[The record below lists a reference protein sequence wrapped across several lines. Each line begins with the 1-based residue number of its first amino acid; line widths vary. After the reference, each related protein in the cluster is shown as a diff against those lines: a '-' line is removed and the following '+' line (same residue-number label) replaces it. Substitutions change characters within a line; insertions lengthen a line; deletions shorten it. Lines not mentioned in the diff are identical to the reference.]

1 MYCTKIP
8 KTEISND
15 TDNTRKIQ
23 PNNQGSQVK
32 TSNQRHSRIS
42 SGNLW
47 MSVTNHLFILSFC
60 RAAGFLSCNCNCKL
74 SNQCEVKVKCQV
86 PVGKFKNTSRASNAF
101 SFSFFLT
108 HIFANVLLIWPKHSE
123 IRTLQCPANHPTQTS
138 WKHAYW
144 FVAMNWTRS
153 EAAMNEHRKALTELK
168 CAPWPD

>member
-1 MYCTKIP
+1 M
-8 KTEISND
+8 
-15 TDNTRKIQ
+15 TRTTPGNRAEQ
-23 PNNQGSQVK
+23 PREPSKNQQSM
-32 TSNQRHSRIS
+32 TFAYS

-101 SFSFFLT
+101 SFSFFQT